1 MTNNQRCQMVQLVTS
16 AKITDG
22 ATASGYMDTLG
33 FRYATV
39 VVNLSAREGTDAV
52 ASTVSIQ
59 QGDTTSAYV
68 TTGLQANQTDGN
80 AAARNHIIH
89 IDLKGKKRYIK
100 CALTAGTSTGSD
112 LTVGAVAILSKAE
125 QAPSG
130 TAAMAASTNDLVYV
144 L

>member
-1 MTNNQRCQMVQLVTS
+1 MVNAQRCQAVQLVAS
-16 AKITDG
+16 AAITDG
-22 ATASGYMDTLG
+22 ATSSGYMDTLG

-39 VVNLSAREGTDAV
+39 IVNLSAREGTDAS
-52 ASTVSIQ
+52 ASSISIQ

-68 TTGLQANQTDGN
+68 TTGLQANQADLN
-80 AAARNHIIH
+80 VAAKNHIIH

-100 CALTAGTSTGSD
+100 CSLTAGTSTGSN
-112 LTVGAVAILSKAE
+112 LVVGAVAILSRAE

-130 TAAMAASTNDLVYV
+130 TAAMAYSTNDLVYV

>member
-1 MTNNQRCQMVQLVTS
+1 MNNVQAGRVVQLVTS

-22 ATASGYMDTLG
+22 ATASGYMDTIG

-39 VVNLSAREGTDAV
+39 IVNLSAREGTDAA

-68 TTGLQANQTDGN
+68 TNGLQANQTDGN
-80 AAARNHIIH
+80 AAARNHVIH
-89 IDLKGKKRYIK
+89 VDLKGKKRYIK
-100 CALTAGTSTGSD
+100 VALTAGTSTGSD

-125 QAPSG
+125 QMPVST
-130 TAAMAASTNDLVYV
+130 TAMVQSTNDLAYIV
-144 L
+144 